1 MVIGIGTLW
10 NSGAGRT
17 AFHPRPR
24 VRKSQK
30 VLSLITEVFATGRPV
45 NALFTMLA
53 EVLTHAAFGR

>member
-1 MVIGIGTLW
+1 MVIGVGTLRDR
-10 NSGAGRT
+10 GAERT
-17 AFHPRPR
+17 AFHPRP
-24 VRKSQK
+24 KGQK